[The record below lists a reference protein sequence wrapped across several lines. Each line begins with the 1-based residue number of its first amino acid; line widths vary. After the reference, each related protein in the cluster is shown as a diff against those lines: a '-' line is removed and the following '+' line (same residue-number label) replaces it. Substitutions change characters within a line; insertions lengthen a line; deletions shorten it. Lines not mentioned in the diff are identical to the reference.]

1 MKNLKNAPKI
11 SFPLII
17 LFFLLPFVTVKCG
30 DYKIARL
37 NGIDL
42 VTGTQIAPQSSDQDP
57 VKVDPNIFVIAAL
70 SLAVIGGILAFL
82 KFKSRNII
90 LLIVCVLGVA
100 SLIAFYFNAKSSEAG
115 QGTFVII
122 ISMGIGYYLS
132 LLGFLFN
139 SFVFGY
145 ELANKE
151 NSEIQK
157 TTDNAAGNET
167 NI

>member
-1 MKNLKNAPKI
+1 M
-11 SFPLII
+11 
-17 LFFLLPFVTVKCG
+17 
-30 DYKIARL
+30 
-37 NGIDL
+37 

-57 VKVDPNIFVIAAL
+57 VKVDPNVFVIAAL

-100 SLIAFYFNAKSSEAG
+100 ALIAFYFDAKSSEAG

>member
-1 MKNLKNAPKI
+1 MKNLKKAPKI
-11 SFPLII
+11 SFPVII

-42 VTGTQIAPQSSDQDP
+42 VTGTQITPQNSGEDP

-70 SLAVIGGILAFL
+70 SLAVIGGILSFL
-82 KFKSRNII
+82 KFKLKNII
-90 LLIVCVLGVA
+90 LLVICILGVA
-100 SLIAFYFNAKSSEAG
+100 ALIAFYFNAKDSEAG

-122 ISMGIGYYLS
+122 ISMGVGYYLT